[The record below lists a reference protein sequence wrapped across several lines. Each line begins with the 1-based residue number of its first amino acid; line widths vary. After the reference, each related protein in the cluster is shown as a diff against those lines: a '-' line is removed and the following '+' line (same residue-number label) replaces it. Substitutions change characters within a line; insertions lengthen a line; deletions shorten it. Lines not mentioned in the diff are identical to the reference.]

1 MEFLSP
7 DLHDDS
13 VRLILRETAEAV
25 PEKNHVPRYSF
36 DIALP
41 DGTVA
46 GECSLRVGHNTLTW
60 FGGNIG
66 YGIREP
72 FRGHRYA
79 ARACSL
85 LFRLASMHDMDYA
98 IISCSPDNAASERTI
113 LLSGGMLVDET
124 DVPEDTEQ
132 YRRGSKRVR
141 IYKVLLHD
149 MRHLFDL
156 DNKDYTDADPIQNRH
171 SVRGIII
178 RDGKIA
184 MAHVTRFGYYK
195 FPGGGSE
202 GSETRLQTLIREV
215 REESGLVVKPST
227 ARPYGYVT
235 RTQKSRRGYRYNQ
248 DNFYYICEA
257 EDEVLSQKLTESEQE
272 SGYVL
277 EFVDPREAI
286 RASRATA
293 SYSDRFASLSI
304 DRECLVLESLIS
316 DGCFN

>member
-1 MEFLSP
+1 MTFFSP
-7 DLHDDS
+7 DLHDDCI
-13 VRLILRETAEAV
+13 RLILREKTQAV
-25 PEKNHVPRYSF
+25 PEKNHVPRYGF

-41 DGTVA
+41 DGTVV
-46 GECSLRVGHNTLTW
+46 GTCSLRVGHNRLTW

-66 YGIREP
+66 YGIHEP

-79 ARACSL
+79 ARACAL
-85 LFRLASMHDMDYA
+85 LFELASMHSMDYV
-98 IISCSPDNAASERTI
+98 IISCNPDNAASERTI

-132 YRRGSKRVR
+132 YRRGSRRVR

-149 MRHLFDL
+149 IRHLFNL
-156 DNKDYTDADPIQNRH
+156 DNRDYSDDDPILNRH

-178 RDGKIA
+178 RGGKIA

-202 GSETRLQTLIREV
+202 GSETKLQTLIREV
-215 REESGLVVKPST
+215 REESGLVVKPET

-248 DNFYYICEA
+248 DNFYYFCEA

-277 EFVDPREAI
+277 EFVDPVEAI
-286 RASRATA
+286 RASRATP

>member
-1 MEFLSP
+1 MDFFNP
-7 DLHDDS
+7 GLHDDCI
-13 VRLILRETAEAV
+13 RLILRETAQAV

-36 DIALP
+36 DIALS
-41 DGTVA
+41 DGTVV
-46 GECSLRVGHNTLTW
+46 GECSLRVGHNRLTW

-66 YGIREP
+66 YGIHEP
-72 FRGHRYA
+72 FRGHRHA
-79 ARACSL
+79 AGACAL
-85 LFRLASMHDMDYA
+85 LFKLAAMHDMDYVM
-98 IISCSPDNAASERTI
+98 ISCDIANTASERTI

-132 YRRGSKRVR
+132 YRRGSRHVR

-156 DNKDYTDADPIQNRH
+156 DKKDYTDTDPILNRH

-184 MAHVTRFGYYK
+184 MAHVTRYGYYK

-202 GSETRLQTLIREV
+202 GAETKVQTLIREV
-215 REESGLVVKPST
+215 REESGLVVKPET
-227 ARPYGYVT
+227 ARPYGHVT
-235 RTQKSRRGYRYNQ
+235 RTQKSRTGYRYNQ
-248 DNFYYICEA
+248 DNFYYICDAEEKPVSQQLTRSEA
-257 EDEVLSQKLTESEQE
+257 EN
-272 SGYVL
+272 GYVL

-286 RASRATA
+286 RASRASD
-293 SYSDRFASLSI
+293 SYSDPFASLSI

-316 DGCFN
+316 DGYFS